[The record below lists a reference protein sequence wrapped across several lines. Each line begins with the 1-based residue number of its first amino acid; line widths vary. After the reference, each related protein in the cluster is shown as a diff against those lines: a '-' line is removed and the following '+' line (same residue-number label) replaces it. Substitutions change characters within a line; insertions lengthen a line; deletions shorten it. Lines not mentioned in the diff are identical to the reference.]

1 MQAITESTTG
11 STIAVME
18 KSTTNKQLEPRPP
31 AGIFLRI
38 EQALPE
44 ESNGIGAHAKKVRDQ
59 REREAKGRG
68 EERTSAPVPMGAG
81 RRAAHLVII
90 RHGSL
95 QTPGGG
101 AAAASVLLQA
111 KAAQAMPRRHQTAA
125 AAGGKNEACGAP
137 APLSRHAE
145 SSLGTAT
152 TAPQALGT
160 RSTIE
165 PQEKERKV
173 CAG

>member
-1 MQAITESTTG
+1 MRQ
-11 STIAVME
+11 
-18 KSTTNKQLEPRPP
+18 
-31 AGIFLRI
+31 FLWER
-38 EQALPE
+38 
-44 ESNGIGAHAKKVRDQ
+44 GA
-59 REREAKGRG
+59 E
-68 EERTSAPVPMGAG
+68 
-81 RRAAHLVII
+81 RAAHLVIAW
-90 RHGSL
+90 HGSL

-111 KAAQAMPRRHQTAA
+111 KAAQAMPQHQTAA

-145 SSLGTAT
+145 SSLGTAAT
-152 TAPQALGT
+152 RPQALGT

-165 PQEKERKV
+165 RQEKERKV

>member
-59 REREAKGRG
+59 REREGRTKEGRG
-68 EERTSAPVPMGAG
+68 ENECASSYGSGEEGGPLGYYKAWKPPNTW
-81 RRAAHLVII
+81 RR
-90 RHGSL
+90 R
-95 QTPGGG
+95 GGG
-101 AAAASVLLQA
+101 LGPPPSQSGASHAAAA
-111 KAAQAMPRRHQTAA
+111 PD
-125 AAGGKNEACGAP
+125 GGC
-137 APLSRHAE
+137 SRW
-145 SSLGTAT
+145 
-152 TAPQALGT
+152 
-160 RSTIE
+160 
-165 PQEKERKV
+165 KK
-173 CAG
+173 